1 MHPSTEHKIQ
11 TVSTHTSTLNL
22 TNDQYLSN
30 QAHQCTT
37 PTTLRGFE
45 TRTHQQFFF
54 PFAFLKQVPSSLE
67 GEGRRQKKKWG
78 KKCEAR
84 TRTHTHGMCK
94 KSAQCRLVYTHIH
107 TGVLSHP
114 LRMKGDQRV
123 KLAPLSQVRPLE
135 AASAEG
141 SLASS
146 PGSSKMSPLHWG
158 SSDKRKV
165 LMAIAKLLH
174 VLRGFPRASQ
184 SSSHQ
189 RNTEVITS
197 KTSTT
202 MVSLYE
208 NLKGKK
214 NSKFGHKL
222 SVLEG
227 CMTKKVLF
235 FLQIHDQ
242 KKKKKK

>member
-1 MHPSTEHKIQ
+1 
-11 TVSTHTSTLNL
+11 
-22 TNDQYLSN
+22 
-30 QAHQCTT
+30 
-37 PTTLRGFE
+37 
-45 TRTHQQFFF
+45 
-54 PFAFLKQVPSSLE
+54 
-67 GEGRRQKKKWG
+67 
-78 KKCEAR
+78 
-84 TRTHTHGMCK
+84 MCK

-123 KLAPLSQVRPLE
+123 KLAPLSQVHPLE
-135 AASAEG
+135 GASAEE

-165 LMAIAKLLH
+165 LMAMIAKLLH
-174 VLRGFPRASQ
+174 ALRSFPRASQ

-208 NLKGKK
+208 NLKEKKKQK

-227 CMTKKVLF
+227 CKTKKVLF
-235 FLQIHDQ
+235 FYKYTIKRR
-242 KKKKKK
+242 KKNRAV

>member
-1 MHPSTEHKIQ
+1 MHNTNHASRIWN
-11 TVSTHTSTLNL
+11 THTSAVFF
-22 TNDQYLSN
+22 SF
-30 QAHQCTT
+30 CF
-37 PTTLRGFE
+37 FE
-45 TRTHQQFFF
+45 TGS
-54 PFAFLKQVPSSLE
+54 VIV
-67 GEGRRQKKKWG
+67 GRGRQKTKKKWG

-174 VLRGFPRASQ
+174 ALRGFPRASQ

-214 NSKFGHKL
+214 KTLNSDTNWVCLKDAWQ
-222 SVLEG
+222 
-227 CMTKKVLF
+227 KKSF

-242 KKKKKK
+242 KKKKKKNKDIRAVWLTSADSNNRLNEKLFQNK